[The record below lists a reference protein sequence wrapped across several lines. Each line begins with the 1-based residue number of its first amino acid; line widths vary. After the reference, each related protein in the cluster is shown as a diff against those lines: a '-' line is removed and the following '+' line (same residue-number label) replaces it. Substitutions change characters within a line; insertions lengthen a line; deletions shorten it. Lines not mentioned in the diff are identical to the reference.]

1 MNRLMPLLLCL
12 LALSLHAADGPPA
25 ARVNG
30 VEISQMRLERYFA
43 EYLED
48 RGRALTSI
56 RNPSVYKRLREQ
68 ALNDLIDREL
78 LWQEAQR
85 QGVTVSDTEVQ
96 ARIGHLRQA
105 FASNEMFERR
115 LADAG
120 FDLQSFAA
128 YTRQEM
134 AAQQVFLAASRVAE
148 PSQFQVLAFY
158 EANAKTLASTQ
169 NQSPDDPVQR
179 EQGLALAKTLLIDQW
194 QAQAR
199 QALLQRLR
207 DSGQLQR
214 ID

>member
-30 VEISQMRLERYFA
+30 VEISQLRLERYFT

-48 RGRALTSI
+48 QGRALTSI
-56 RNPSVYKRLREQ
+56 RNPSVYKRLRQQ

-85 QGVTVSDTEVQ
+85 QGVTVSDDEVA
-96 ARIGHLRQA
+96 ARIAHLRQA
-105 FASNEMFERR
+105 FGSAQTFERR
-115 LADAG
+115 LAEAG
-120 FDLQSFAA
+120 FDAQSFSA

-134 AAQQVFLAASRVAE
+134 AAQQVFQAASRVPE
-148 PSQFQVLAFY
+148 PSQAQVLAFY
-158 EANAKTLASTQ
+158 EANGKTFAGAQ
-169 NQSPDDPVQR
+169 NQSQDDPVQR
-179 EQGLALAKTLLIDQW
+179 EQGLALAKTLLIDQL
-194 QAQAR
+194 QTQAR

>member
-12 LALSLHAADGPPA
+12 LAVSLHAADGPPA

-48 RGRALTSI
+48 QGRALTSI

-85 QGVTVSDTEVQ
+85 QGVAVSDAEVE

-105 FASNEMFERR
+105 FGSNEVFERR

-120 FDLQSFAA
+120 FDPQSFAA

-134 AAQQVFLAASRVAE
+134 AAQQVFVAASRVPE
-148 PSQFQVLAFY
+148 PSAAQVSAFY
-158 EANAKTLASTQ
+158 QANAKSFAGGQ
-169 NQSPDDPVQR
+169 NQSQGDPVQR
-179 EQGLALAKTLLIDQW
+179 EQGLAMAKTLLIDQL
-194 QAQAR
+194 QTQAR